1 MGMKMLTPLLFPA
14 ALIYGGITALRN
26 YFFDWGILKSI
37 KIKYKSIGVG
47 NLSIGGTGKSV
58 VIDYLI
64 SLFNENQNLTVL
76 SRGYKRKTKGV
87 VVASKDCTYE
97 TIGDEPFQFFKKY
110 NDLDVIVSEKR
121 IKGIQAIDQLKNQP
135 DILLFDDVMQHRYVE
150 TDTLILTTTYNRPY
164 FSDRHLPLGRL
175 RESKSCASRA
185 QIIIVTKCPENLTN
199 LQQKK
204 ILEKINPLT
213 YQSVFFT
220 KIDYSENIINREK
233 NKPLGSLEFPF
244 LLITGIDNPDPLV
257 KFLEEKKLNFNHLK
271 FSNHHRFSASE
282 IKNIESK
289 RSKELILTT
298 EKDFA
303 RLENY
308 FSSDILFYLPIKMG
322 FFNRTETQRF
332 HSLIQKIN

>member
-14 ALIYGGITALRN
+14 SHIYGVITALRN

-37 KIKYKSIGVG
+37 KTKYKSIGVG
-47 NLSIGGTGKSV
+47 NLSVGGTGKSV
-58 VIDYLI
+58 VVDYLI
-64 SLFNENQNLTVL
+64 TFFNHEQNLTVL
-76 SRGYKRKTKGV
+76 SRGYKRRTRGV
-87 VVASKDCTYE
+87 VVASKNCTYE
-97 TIGDEPFQFFKKY
+97 TIGDEPFQFYKKH
-110 NDLDVIVSEKR
+110 NGIDVIVSERR
-121 IKGIQAIDQLKNQP
+121 IKAMQAIDQLKNQP

-150 TDTLILTTTYNRPY
+150 TDTLILTTCYSRPY
-164 FSDRHLPLGRL
+164 FSDKHLPLGRL
-175 RESKSCASRA
+175 RESKSGASRA
-185 QIIIVTKCPENLTN
+185 QIILVTKCPGNLTN

-204 ILEKINPLT
+204 IQKKINPLS

-233 NKPLGSLEFPF
+233 NKLLDSIKFSF

-257 KFLEEKKLNFNHLK
+257 NFLEAKKLNFNHLK
-271 FSNHHRFSASE
+271 FSNHHLFSDSE
-282 IKNIESK
+282 IKNIKSK

-308 FSSDILFYLPIKMG
+308 FSSDILFYLPIKMS
-322 FFNRTETQRF
+322 FFNRSETQRF
-332 HSLIQKIN
+332 HGLIKKNN